1 MSDLD
6 ELGLILQPHTSSG
19 RIPSDAGYRLYV
31 DRMLAEKDAEVEK
44 MKKTEWIKIYI
55 DKYDYE
61 KLIAVDQ
68 DVAVELSRISDNVKF
83 VVQDKEK
90 MGYTVI
96 ETPNEMIDI
105 GINTQMA
112 NIRDNLN
119 GVQFEE

>member
-1 MSDLD
+1 
-6 ELGLILQPHTSSG
+6 
-19 RIPSDAGYRLYV
+19 
-31 DRMLAEKDAEVEK
+31 
-44 MKKTEWIKIYI
+44 
-55 DKYDYE
+55 
-61 KLIAVDQ
+61 
-68 DVAVELSRISDNVKF
+68 
-83 VVQDKEK
+83 